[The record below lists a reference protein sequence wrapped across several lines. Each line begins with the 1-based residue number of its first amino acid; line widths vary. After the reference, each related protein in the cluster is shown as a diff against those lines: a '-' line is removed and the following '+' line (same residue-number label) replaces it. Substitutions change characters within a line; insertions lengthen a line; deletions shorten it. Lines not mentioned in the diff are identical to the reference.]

1 MMHPENNEQ
10 NGPDLI
16 PDACTF
22 LDCILSEDFLELKIC
37 LLKPSFSSFSR
48 LFAVIAH
55 RAPILK
61 KLEID
66 FLSSFNFSLSQL
78 TSSSLLPCLEHL
90 SLRNHGTTW
99 DGLTRHRNQFDPASI
114 FYHSVL
120 SMIGKCCPVLTTLE
134 VKGFGT
140 MKEDPLKLILKDF
153 LKILLPIDAILMKN
167 PSLSV
172 NITEAVTYLHEVD
185 FHQPELNSLVCE
197 NLDYENLDYENFDE
211 AYDEALEEARNQAEN
226 GAFGRLCCIP

>member
-1 MMHPENNEQ
+1 MITDNFQDGNFSVS
-10 NGPDLI
+10 GK
-16 PDACTF
+16 
-22 LDCILSEDFLELKIC
+22 CISE
-37 LLKPSFSSFSR
+37 
-48 LFAVIAH
+48 V
-55 RAPILK
+55 LK

-66 FLSSFNFSLSQL
+66 FLGTFNFSLSQL

-120 SMIGKCCPVLTTLE
+120 SVIGKCCPVLTTLE

-153 LKILLPIDAILMKN
+153 LKMSGFEI
-167 PSLSV
+167 
-172 NITEAVTYLHEVD
+172 HCVD
-185 FHQPELNSLVCE
+185 THM
-197 NLDYENLDYENFDE
+197 YI
-211 AYDEALEEARNQAEN
+211 
-226 GAFGRLCCIP
+226 GM